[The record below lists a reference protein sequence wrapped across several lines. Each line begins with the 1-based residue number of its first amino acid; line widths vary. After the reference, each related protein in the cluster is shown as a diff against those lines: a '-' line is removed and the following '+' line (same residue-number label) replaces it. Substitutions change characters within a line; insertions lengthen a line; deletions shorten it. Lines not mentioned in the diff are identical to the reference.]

1 MVVSLIMATSWGEV
15 GTSEDGIYF
24 PGHGM
29 AGGVQAAVGG
39 IRSAE
44 VVVGGT
50 FHGNAFGAVL
60 TP

>member
-1 MVVSLIMATSWGEV
+1 MATSWGEV